1 MFVPLVVS
9 DEFSYSHLLGLCLG
23 DGCVDARG
31 RLRLADGT
39 AHPDILDDAEVS
51 LRLVAF
57 GRVRRPDPF
66 LLRGPDR
73 RHERRIVLELWQQ
86 VIVDREPEAFLRGL
100 IRADGCRVINRFTT
114 KLRSGR
120 VAEYAYP
127 RYFFSNASADIRGLF
142 CASCERIGVDWTQSN
157 RRTISVSHR
166 RSVALLDTFV
176 GPKI

>member
-1 MFVPLVVS
+1 MFVPPVVS

-31 RLRLADGT
+31 RLRLTAGT
-39 AHPDILDDAEVS
+39 MHPDILEDAEVS

-57 GRVRRPDPF
+57 GQV
-66 LLRGPDR
+66 RGPDSLLQDPAR
-73 RHERRIVLELWQQ
+73 KHKQPTALDPWQQ
-86 VIVDREPEAFLRGL
+86 AIVDREPEAFLRGL
-100 IRADGCRVINRFTT
+100 IQSDGRRVINRFTT

-127 RYFFSNASADIRGLF
+127 RYFFSNESADIRGLF

-157 RRTISVSHR
+157 RRTISVANR
-166 RSVALLDTFV
+166 RSVALLDEFI
-176 GPKI
+176 GPKT